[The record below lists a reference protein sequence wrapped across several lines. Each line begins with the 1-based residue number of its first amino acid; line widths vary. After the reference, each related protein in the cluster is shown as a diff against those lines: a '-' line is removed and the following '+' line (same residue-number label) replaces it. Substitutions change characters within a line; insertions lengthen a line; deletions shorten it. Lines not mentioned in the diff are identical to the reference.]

1 MKQNDTIPL
10 RASAGVRSIPE
21 FLPGNADDCHRQGAC
36 ADWVP
41 TLKHLRR
48 VATRLE
54 RTAPRTTAPSSR
66 SSFGRSGD
74 PQFSTQDWEVHGAA
88 IAVGQ
93 LTLE

>member
-1 MKQNDTIPL
+1 MIRYRYALRQVSEAFPNFCREMQTIATARE
-10 RASAGVRSIPE
+10 RARTGFQRSRT
-21 FLPGNADDCHRQGAC
+21 FDASLPGSRE
-36 ADWVP
+36 P
-41 TLKHLRR
+41 
-48 VATRLE
+48 
-54 RTAPRTTAPSSR
+54 PRTTAPSSR